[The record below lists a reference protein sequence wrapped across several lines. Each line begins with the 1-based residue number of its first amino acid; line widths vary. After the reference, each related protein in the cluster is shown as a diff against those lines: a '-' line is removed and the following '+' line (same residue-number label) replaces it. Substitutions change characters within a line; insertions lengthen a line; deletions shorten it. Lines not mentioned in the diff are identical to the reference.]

1 MYRESWEV
9 GLRAK
14 GCQPGNGGIED
25 LQGFLFYF
33 KWGHEQKNAAVL
45 KNEQLGV
52 SQLLLLT

>member
-1 MYRESWEV
+1 MYKESCEV
-9 GLRAK
+9 RLRAK
-14 GCQPGNGGIED
+14 GFQPGSGGIED
-25 LQGFLFYF
+25 LQGFLIYF